1 LLFTD
6 PWHRIPPHCERAR
19 NASAMSQRDRDSPHE
34 KSRMTSGI
42 GLCGAHRVGKTTL
55 AQAVSRATGIPFLKT
70 HTSHIFQQHGLDPAK
85 PMAFDTRLAIQQEIL
100 AAGEAVWRQAAGPFI
115 SDRTPLDMAA
125 YTLADIHGTTT
136 LNETAFTQYLTDCLA
151 ATNRYFSTLIIVP
164 PGIPLVPEPGKAALH
179 DAYIEHIHTLIAGLC
194 HDDRISAK
202 VHHIG
207 RGILSLDARVAHTVA
222 HLP

>member
-1 LLFTD
+1 
-6 PWHRIPPHCERAR
+6 
-19 NASAMSQRDRDSPHE
+19 
-34 KSRMTSGI
+34 MTSGI

-55 AQAVSRATGIPFLKT
+55 AQAVSHATGIPFLKT

-100 AAGEAVWRQAAGPFI
+100 AAGEAVWRQETGRFI

-136 LNETAFTQYLTDCLA
+136 LNETAFTQYLADCIEK
-151 ATNRYFSTLIIVP
+151 THRYFSTLIIVP
-164 PGIPLVPEPGKAALH
+164 PGIPLVHEPGKAALH
-179 DAYIEHIHTLIAGLC
+179 NAYIEHIHALITGLC
-194 HDDRISAK
+194 HDDRIAATVSRM
-202 VHHIG
+202 G
-207 RGILSLDARVAHTVA
+207 RDVLSLEARVAQIIT